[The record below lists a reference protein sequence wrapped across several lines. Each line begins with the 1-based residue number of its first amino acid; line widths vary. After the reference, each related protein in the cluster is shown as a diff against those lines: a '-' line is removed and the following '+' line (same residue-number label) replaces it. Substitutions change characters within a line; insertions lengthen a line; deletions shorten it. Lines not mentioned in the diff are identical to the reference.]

1 MNSLNRLSSSLRAVW
16 KERNG
21 VRKGDETDL
30 SETQDEFQQE
40 VRGKPKAGSRTT
52 RGWVSFEGCMGGLWG
67 VLACVGAE
75 AHFIGIR
82 ALRHQAQTTTAISR
96 GGASNS
102 MRFLQVLR
110 ETTRLSGRQF

>member
-52 RGWVSFEGCMGGLWG
+52 RGWVSFEGVGGVGMG
-67 VLACVGAE
+67 
-75 AHFIGIR
+75 
-82 ALRHQAQTTTAISR
+82 
-96 GGASNS
+96 
-102 MRFLQVLR
+102 
-110 ETTRLSGRQF
+110 

>member
-52 RGWVSFEGCMGGLWG
+52 RGWVSFEGCIGGCMCGWCGELRLVG
-67 VLACVGAE
+67 YDVGRETNTCVGWGRIVWE
-75 AHFIGIR
+75 AGVG
-82 ALRHQAQTTTAISR
+82 SK
-96 GGASNS
+96 
-102 MRFLQVLR
+102 R
-110 ETTRLSGRQF
+110 ESEWGYEKVICTM

>member
-52 RGWVSFEGCMGGLWG
+52 RGWVSFEGCIGGLDGLGWWCG
-67 VLACVGAE
+67 ELRLVGYDVGRETNTCVGW
-75 AHFIGIR
+75 GR
-82 ALRHQAQTTTAISR
+82 CWV
-96 GGASNS
+96 GG
-102 MRFLQVLR
+102 VC
-110 ETTRLSGRQF
+110 